1 MGDALFEAVQRQ
13 LTQHGDITRVR
24 SGATPSIK
32 TRRWLKSTPTIS
44 ETCGRCCSGA
54 GTLKQIEFALVNR
67 VQVAPTFIFFNAD
80 GEPVTRFDGPLKDSG
95 EFLQLGRYV
104 VEAAYETVPFR
115 TYQLQHSIQ

>member
-1 MGDALFEAVQRQ
+1 MGDAAPGRKIPAKEIPWQGKGLGCLGDALFEAVQRQ
-13 LTQHGDITRVR
+13 LTQHGDIARVR

-80 GEPVTRFDGPLKDSG
+80 GEPVT
-95 EFLQLGRYV
+95 
-104 VEAAYETVPFR
+104 
-115 TYQLQHSIQ
+115 